1 MERRKEPRLNLKQD
15 VAITVLGG
23 MVAPTMNACVLDISG
38 NGMRLRV
45 PTKLPAGT
53 AIKIDAKNALVL
65 AEVARCMPDGKA
77 FTIGVTL
84 LHSLSVF
91 KDLEVLNRALF
102 GENVVDSEVETPAR
116 S

>member
-1 MERRKEPRLNLKQD
+1 
-15 VAITVLGG
+15 
-23 MVAPTMNACVLDISG
+23 
-38 NGMRLRV
+38 
-45 PTKLPAGT
+45 
-53 AIKIDAKNALVL
+53 
-65 AEVARCMPDGKA
+65 MPDGKA